1 MNSYGFRSDNEK
13 NRNFPAFWLR
23 VAIRVDQIDRQT
35 GYLVVNSFPT
45 ASVDFSVDFFGLQLS
60 HRRGRT
66 QIRRESNC
74 RLWGYIVPPPL
85 VR

>member
-1 MNSYGFRSDNEK
+1 MVFVALTK
-13 NRNFPAFWLR
+13 KTRNFPAFWLR
-23 VAIRVDQIDRQT
+23 VAIRMDQIDRQT

-66 QIRRESNC
+66 
-74 RLWGYIVPPPL
+74 
-85 VR
+85 

>member
-1 MNSYGFRSDNEK
+1 MNSYGFRSVNEK
-13 NRNFPAFWLR
+13 TRNFPAFWLR
-23 VAIRVDQIDRQT
+23 VAIRMDQIDRQT

-66 QIRRESNC
+66 QIRRESNR
-74 RLWGYIVPPPL
+74 RLWGYIVPPPPL
-85 VR
+85 R